1 MQQALPKPVKFAW
14 LFGARTDLLFFYA
27 PILFG
32 CVLLAGQQSAV
43 SSSALWA
50 IVLLNAL
57 GAGPFHQGA
66 TWLAYFDRRNREE
79 FSATAFKRFIFF
91 AAPFLIFFATV
102 AIMMVYPLAAILIFF
117 FWSLQHI
124 VSQNIGILLL
134 YHNHNSDE
142 AVVDRSLEI
151 RTQVLAA
158 LTFGLLFFYRAM
170 FESAHHEILVS
181 APQIQLSPF
190 TTTVVW
196 LSYLLPVVAAI
207 GLLTVWSIG
216 KYFYQL
222 NCRLQEGK
230 ALNVPSLLFWLYSIA
245 SLCPLALLGKSFE
258 EGNLIP
264 STVHWFQ
271 YIAINY
277 VLVRNRGSAASSLV
291 AAGESPLSGT
301 GRRHSS
307 PLRLFFLVG
316 LLAVVCVMGTSLI
329 AVTVGAQPRLQQLL
343 IGVVM
348 GFGGV
353 HYFLDAYLWR
363 FREPSRR
370 QAVLPYLLADRVKA

>member
-32 CVLLAGQQSAV
+32 CLLLAGEQSML

-66 TWLAYFDRRNREE
+66 TWLSYFDPRNRAE
-79 FSATAFKRFIFF
+79 FNATPLKRFVFF
-91 AAPFLIFFATV
+91 AAPLLIFFGTIAG
-102 AIMMVYPLAAILIFF
+102 MMIYPLAAILIFF
-117 FWSLQHI
+117 AWSLQHI

-134 YHNHNSDE
+134 YHNHDSDE
-142 AVVDRSLEI
+142 AVVDRRLEI
-151 RTQVLAA
+151 RTQVMSA

-196 LSYLLPVVAAI
+196 LSYLLPLVAAI
-207 GLLTVWSIG
+207 GLYTAWSIG
-216 KYFYQL
+216 KYFYEL

-230 ALNVPSLLFWLYSIA
+230 ALNVPALMFWVYSIA
-245 SLCPLALLGKSFE
+245 SLLPLAMLGKSFE

-271 YIAINY
+271 YIVINY
-277 VLVRNRGSAASSLV
+277 VLVKNKSGISSV
-291 AAGESPLSGT
+291 AAGGIPPIPAGSGRST
-301 GRRHSS
+301 
-307 PLRLFFLVG
+307 RLFFLVG
-316 LLAVVCVMGTSLI
+316 LLAVVCVMGTSLA
-329 AVTVGAQPRLQQLL
+329 AVAAGGQPKLQQLL
-343 IGVVM
+343 IGIVM

-370 QAVLPYLLADRVKA
+370 QAVLPYLLAARTKT